1 MKYLKIVFIV
11 LLGCSSMHLSAQKRT
26 THKAETAKSKA
37 PKLQTLLGIYKDS
50 AAVSVEAGSNAI
62 TLPLKITDDKNNV
75 YTIVNYQ
82 FLYKK
87 VGVTEDEQTEKTS
100 PITTISASYF
110 RTTPLPPVWV
120 NTIQQYLKK
129 GEEFYFFDVIA
140 KDAKGNNYLAPT
152 LKLTIR

>member
-1 MKYLKIVFIV
+1 MKYLKIVFVV
-11 LLGCSSMHLSAQKRT
+11 LLACCSLHLSAQKRT
-26 THKAETAKSKA
+26 TQQAETVKSKA
-37 PKLQTLLGIYKDS
+37 PKLQTLLGTYKDS
-50 AAVSVEAGSNAI
+50 VSVSVEAGSNIIA
-62 TLPLKITDDKNNV
+62 LPLKITDDKNNV
-75 YTIVNYQ
+75 YTIVAYQ

-100 PITTISASYF
+100 PATTISASYF

-140 KDAKGNNYLAPT
+140 KDGKGNNYLAPT